1 MNRFRYRFSSLGKFV
16 RKRQGQVLIEYGFV
30 LILIAVVVI
39 AAIVFVGNKTNNM
52 YSTVGSTLPQPQ

>member
-1 MNRFRYRFSSLGKFV
+1 MKPYRNKRTSLREIV
-16 RKRQGQVLIEYGFV
+16 RKERGATLIEYGFV

-52 YSTVGSTLPQPQ
+52 YSTIGSTLPQPQ